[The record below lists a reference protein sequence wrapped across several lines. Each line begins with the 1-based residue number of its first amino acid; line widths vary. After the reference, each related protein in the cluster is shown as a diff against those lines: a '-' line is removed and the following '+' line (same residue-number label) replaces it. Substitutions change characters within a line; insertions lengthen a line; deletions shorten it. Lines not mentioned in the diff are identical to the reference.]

1 MTRLPENLTFV
12 VVKAHQKP
20 DESQRVWHVLLLTL
34 RCIALLKGN
43 ALIWNDLTNLWFSI
57 HRVTFQVL
65 ERTKPNLITCLE
77 KFWMTVVGLIY
88 RFLSPCSKDCSSK
101 SQCLMTLFSCFLEG
115 FLFVSVPRIGSKMN
129 ENISYWC
136 GRIPMSPHET
146 AGMFS
151 RKNGWCVLRCLACLM
166 FPQRGS
172 IWVW

>member
-20 DESQRVWHVLLLTL
+20 DESQCVWHVLLLTL

-101 SQCLMTLFSCFLEG
+101 SQCLMTLLAASWRDFC
-115 FLFVSVPRIGSKMN
+115 LFPCPGLDLRWMKTSRTDVAGSLWVPMKLLVCLVGRMAGV
-129 ENISYWC
+129 YC
-136 GRIPMSPHET
+136 G
-146 AGMFS
+146 
-151 RKNGWCVLRCLACLM
+151 V
-166 FPQRGS
+166 
-172 IWVW
+172 